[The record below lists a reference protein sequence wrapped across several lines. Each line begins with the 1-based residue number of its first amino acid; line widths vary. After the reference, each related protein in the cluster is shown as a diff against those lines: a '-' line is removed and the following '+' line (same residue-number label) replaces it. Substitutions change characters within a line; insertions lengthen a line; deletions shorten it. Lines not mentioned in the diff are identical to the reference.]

1 MFRPRH
7 ISLIALACTWAM
19 PAHAFEFFDDM
30 LRIEG
35 FGTLGAFSSDL
46 DSSKV
51 PTPAGRPKVDPQVRA
66 DVRESHGS
74 VDNHVIYDADTS
86 LSVQATLNPNGAV
99 QGVLQLLSK
108 QDIHA
113 SQKPEVEWAYL
124 GWQATPDVRLKF
136 GRVVAPIFMLSDAR
150 NVAYSQTMVRPF
162 TSVYALNP
170 ITHLDGGNALWEGR
184 LGPYKLDVEG
194 MVGRT
199 SVELP
204 SGTFKVPSIHGV
216 SARLTRGEWSVRAG
230 TSHLDVDI
238 DLLPSVQ
245 ARLNAATQNSA
256 ACPNCG
262 TVLSARTG
270 LRNQQLDIFT
280 LGGQWEHDDLSVT
293 AEFANR
299 KGTTLLAPSYQSYY
313 ILGSWR
319 FNAWTPYVAWG
330 RARNTESPLG
340 LQNPTNNSAI
350 ADLDDARAFGRP
362 NRTEQTLGLRW
373 DFMPKAALKAQW
385 TQLRLANPRVGAV
398 GGQVQYYIP
407 NSTFGGTINTYALN
421 LDFIF

>member
-1 MFRPRH
+1 MHRAIRPT
-7 ISLIALACTWAM
+7 SIALACICAWAP
-19 PAHAFEFFDDM
+19 PAHAIEFFDDL
-30 LRIEG
+30 LRVEG

-51 PTPAGRPKVDPQVRA
+51 PTPAGRPYVDPQVRA

-74 VDNHVIYDADTS
+74 TDNHVIYDADTS
-86 LSVQATLNPNGAV
+86 LSVQATWNPHGEV

-108 QDIHA
+108 QNIHA
-113 SQKPEVEWAYL
+113 SQKPQVEWAYL
-124 GWQATPDVRLKF
+124 GWQAAPTVDLKF

-170 ITHLDGGNALWEGR
+170 ITHLDGGNALWKSR
-184 LGPYKLDVEG
+184 PGPYKLELEG
-194 MVGRT
+194 MFGRT

-204 SGTFKVPSIHGV
+204 SGMFKVPRIYGV
-216 SARLTRGEWSVRAG
+216 SSRVTRGEWSVRAG
-230 TSHLDVDI
+230 ASHLDVNI
-238 DLLPSVQ
+238 DLIPSAQ
-245 ARLNAATQNSA
+245 ARLDAAINIDS
-256 ACPNCG
+256 P
-262 TVLSARTG
+262 VLGPRTG
-270 LRNQQLDIFT
+270 LTDQKLDIFT
-280 LGGQWEHDDLSVT
+280 LGGQWEHDNLTVL

-299 KGTTLLAPSYQSYY
+299 QGTTLLAPSYQSYY
-313 ILGSWR
+313 VLGSWR

-340 LQNPTNNSAI
+340 LHNQTNSAAI
-350 ADLDDARAFGRP
+350 ADLEDARVFGRP
-362 NRTEQTLGLRW
+362 NRTEQTVGVRW

-385 TQLRLANPRVGAV
+385 TQLRQANPRVGAA

-407 NSTFGGTINTYALN
+407 NDTFGGTINTYALN